1 VWFRFVLL
9 GFLTAVLLLA
19 AGSSE
24 VQSAGPGGDKERS
37 RLDTSG
43 DVLPT
48 PAVLRLGSLRFRGSD
63 RIAAAAVFP
72 DGKTVATLAMPG
84 SEDALQLWDL
94 TTGRRSRWG
103 MKHLGRLGVVSALVT
118 SPAGGEKF
126 GVVRLKEG
134 IDVFAL
140 APDRDLEP
148 SPRPG
153 CAWTAYSPDCTTLA
167 GLEAQRVVLWDIRR
181 REVRLELKHPP
192 NAVGNAVAFSP
203 DGATLAVGY
212 GRILGGAVPGDTAIR
227 LWDAKTGKLLDTFEG
242 HTNAVLTLAFSPDG
256 KSFASVSRDGTIR
269 VWDLR
274 NKRERHRIAAEAV
287 KVGYSPNG
295 KLLASWGWW
304 SNPASV
310 KLWDA
315 ERGVLVRD
323 FGDCGSRVESLAF
336 SPDGNKFITAGESRA
351 LQVWDV
357 GGKEALPF
365 PGHLDIVYAVA
376 FSPDGKTLATRSAD
390 QTLRLWDA
398 ATGAERRRLRF
409 ADGFEFDPS
418 SRVQFYPARSLSYTR
433 NGKYLAAFGAVPAKS
448 PGLTYPLHVWDA
460 ASGEMCATLE
470 PLPIGHQT
478 VAAAPDDDTLAL
490 PVKGGLRLWSLSARR
505 DTRFLASERDGGDG
519 RSTYED
525 WAPAFSPDGRTLAT
539 CGSRGKIIRLW
550 DWKKGTILRTLV
562 PPNLVWAVRFS
573 PDGKILACEQG
584 FVGGERAPTV
594 AFLEV
599 ATGTPIRTIKAHRGG
614 VNAVAFSPEG
624 RIAATAGYLQKEVRL
639 WNLPT
644 GEQIAVLKG
653 HDGGVCCV
661 AFSPDGKRLA
671 SASTDCTA
679 LVWDVAGIAAKLPS
693 ADATADA
700 LASWWTA
707 LAEPKAEKAY
717 SALWSLAGAGDKAVR
732 FLASRIATAPDLS
745 KRMAELLTALES
757 NDFPTREAAAKELV
771 RLGQAVV
778 PALGK
783 TLDDQPSAEMR
794 KRLQSLL
801 EEIGTGPPPAEALRQ
816 TRAVQV
822 LEQIA
827 SPQACELLKKLAT
840 GAAEAELTR
849 DARAAL
855 RRLERRPI
863 EPAPAR
869 LSGACLGDD
878 PKQAPKAPDLPPF
891 HKLGLSDEQL
901 KDLARV
907 RAKYAAKV
915 KEVEEKI
922 RGLRDEEAAEL
933 ENVLTDAQRARL
945 KELRAAGSPPDKGN
959 PDFQG
964 DKLVKLLDADFEE
977 LLAKERD
984 PAALR
989 EAARL
994 FESSK
999 KPSAWTDYSK
1009 ALAILRRTRAKAGI
1023 PLLLRCMVDHASVTG
1038 HNEQV
1043 KIPRY
1048 AETFI
1053 ILTGKEIDSPYKSVA
1068 NPAKAAQDAVAEV
1081 VRTWWLPN
1089 KAKLTTELGRMSL
1102 EQRQAVARVLLR
1114 EGERDLALSG
1124 PGGGTEQAARR
1135 ISHILQLQL
1144 ERSELPGPP
1153 RIWQPEDLHPTMLPF
1168 LLAEAGWE
1176 ADPPDKQLRGDIYRI
1191 PFAAI
1196 PLLASLR
1203 KNGNLPDLHRIA
1215 ADRRQTSAT
1224 RLTCLL
1230 ALAGAGEALE
1240 TKPLLGILDGETKQ
1254 ERRLAAVLALEHCR
1268 DANAAV
1274 PQLVK
1279 LLEDPDRQVRY
1290 AAVLALRGPKPK
1302 EAVPALKKL
1311 LDELPSKDRNLSYVL
1326 RLLGDIGGKDAQA
1339 ILADFLRKKLADRG
1353 RTAALGLALHAFE
1366 KATGKRWTESGSPT
1380 DAILRKQ
1387 VKQALEW
1394 WDKQKEER
1402 EK

>member
-757 NDFPTREAAAKELV
+757 NDFPTREAAAKELL

-778 PALGK
+778 PALRHALEG
-783 TLDDQPSAEMR
+783 QPSAELR
-794 KRLQSLL
+794 KRLQLLL
-801 EEIGTGPPPAEALRQ
+801 EDIGTGPPPAEALRQ
-816 TRAVQV
+816 ARAVQV
-822 LEQIA
+822 LETIG
-827 SPQACELLKKLAT
+827 SPQACEVLKKLTT

-849 DARAAL
+849 DAWAAL
-855 RRLERRPI
+855 RRLERRPAK
-863 EPAPAR
+863 PAPTR
-869 LSGACLGDD
+869 PSGTVPAKDSK
-878 PKQAPKAPDLPPF
+878 PTPKAPDLPPA
-891 HKLGLSDEQL
+891 GPP
-901 KDLARV
+901 
-907 RAKYAAKV
+907 
-915 KEVEEKI
+915 
-922 RGLRDEEAAEL
+922 AE
-933 ENVLTDAQRARL
+933 
-945 KELRAAGSPPDKGN
+945 KGN
-959 PDFQG
+959 ADFGG
-964 DKLVKLLDADFEE
+964 DKLLKQLDADFEE
-977 LLAKERD
+977 LLKEEKN

-989 EAARL
+989 QAARL

-999 KPSAWTDYSK
+999 LPNSPHDCFR

-1023 PLLLRCMVDHASVTG
+1023 PLLLKYMMEVASGKAGKAPVNTR
-1038 HNEQV
+1038 V
-1043 KIPRY
+1043 LT
-1048 AETFI
+1048 ETLI
-1053 ILTGKEIDSPYKSVA
+1053 VLTGREIDDPYKLVPGR
-1068 NPAKAAQDAVAEV
+1068 PAAAREALAELV
-1081 VRTWWLPN
+1081 KTFWTPN
-1089 KAKLTTELGRMSL
+1089 KATLTLELARLSPA
-1102 EQRQAVARVLLR
+1102 QRQVIARTLLR
-1114 EGERDLALSG
+1114 HVETDLSAI
-1124 PGGGTEQAARR
+1124 EDAARITHVMQR
-1135 ISHILQLQL
+1135 EQ
-1144 ERSELPGPP
+1144 PGF
-1153 RIWQPEDLHPTMLPF
+1153 RDWQNEDLHPSMLPY
-1168 LLAEAGWE
+1168 LLAPAGWVE
-1176 ADPPDKQLRGDIYRI
+1176 DPPESGMGLDTYRI

-1196 PLLASLR
+1196 PLLATLR
-1203 KNGNLPDLHRIA
+1203 ESGHAPELRRIA
-1215 ADRRQTSAT
+1215 ADPRQNSAT

-1230 ALAGAGEALE
+1230 ALPAAGEVLDTKLLLE
-1240 TKPLLGILDGETKQ
+1240 ILDRETKQ
-1254 ERRLAAVLALEHCR
+1254 ERRIVAIVALMYCR
-1268 DANAAV
+1268 DVKAAV
-1274 PQLVK
+1274 PRLLK
-1279 LLEDPDRQVRY
+1279 LLEDPDRQVR
-1290 AAVLALRGPKPK
+1290 AAAIGSLGVPCPK
-1302 EAVPALKKL
+1302 EALPVLKKL
-1311 LDELPSKDRNLSYVL
+1311 LEKQAAADRDVVQM
-1326 RLLGDIGGKDAQA
+1326 LLLVARIGGKEGQT
-1339 ILADFLRKKLADRG
+1339 ILADFLRKTVKESEKSPVPYH
-1353 RTAALGLALHAFE
+1353 ALVAFE
-1366 KATGKRWTESGSPT
+1366 FATGKRWTGKGASPNEV
-1380 DAILRKQ
+1380 LRDR

-1402 EK
+1402 ER